1 MQAAAKTKAAR
12 VKPVKEKI
20 PTRMRVLRVVFYLS
34 MLIFVLLYL
43 LPFWGAITTSLKTS
57 EEVLTTNPLALPDEI
72 TFDAYANA
80 FDELKESLVTSLIIT
95 IGGAVGSVFLG
106 SVCAYGLSKFR
117 FKFDNLFFFILSA
130 AIYLPYQAILVPLL
144 KTINSLGLYDSHWG
158 LILIHTIYGMP
169 MCASMFRGFYSDVPD
184 CLVRQAMIDGNG
196 PWQIYRKIIIPNTT
210 IATVTVLVF
219 QCTSIWNEMLFAL
232 TMGGFDCMP
241 ATIALNQ
248 LVGTLSADFNI
259 QMAGSIW
266 LTLPVLVLYMFMGK
280 YLIRGYMAGAVT
292 AS

>member
-1 MQAAAKTKAAR
+1 MQALIKSAKR
-12 VKPVKEKI
+12 VRPAKEKV
-20 PTRMRVLRVVFYLS
+20 PVHLRVLRAVFYLT
-34 MLIFVLLYL
+34 MLIFVALYL
-43 LPFWGAITTSLKTS
+43 LPFWGAVTTSLKTS
-57 EEVLTTNPLALPDEI
+57 GDVLVTNPLTLPEEI
-72 TFDAYANA
+72 TFTAYA
-80 FDELKESLVTSLIIT
+80 DSLEELKDALATSLIIT
-95 IGGAVGSVFLG
+95 VGGALGSMFLG

-117 FKFDNLFFFILSA
+117 FKFDNVFFLLLSA

-144 KTINSLGLYDSHWG
+144 KTVNQLGLYDTHIG

-169 MCASMFRGFYSDVPD
+169 MCASMFRGFYADIPD
-184 CLVRQAMIDGNG
+184 CLIKQAMIDGNG
-196 PWQIYRKIIIPNTT
+196 PWQIYRKIILPNTT

-266 LTLPVLVLYMFMGK
+266 LTLPVLILYIVLGK

>member
-1 MQAAAKTKAAR
+1 MQTA
-12 VKPVKEKI
+12 VNMKPVKEKV
-20 PTRMRVLRVVFYLS
+20 PVHLRVLRVIFYAI
-34 MLIFVLLYL
+34 MLASVLLYL
-43 LPFWGAITTSLKTS
+43 LPFWGTVTTSFKTA
-57 EEVLTTNPLALPDEI
+57 EDALTTNPLAFPDEI
-72 TFDAYANA
+72 SMDAYVDS
-80 FDELKESLVTSLIIT
+80 FDELRDSLITSVIIT
-95 IGGAVGSVFLG
+95 LGGAFGSMALG
-106 SVCAYGLSKFR
+106 SVCAYGLSKYR
-117 FKFDNLFFFILSA
+117 FKFDSLFFLLLSA

-144 KTINSLGLYDSHWG
+144 KTVSNLGLYDTHWG

-169 MCASMFRGFYSDVPD
+169 MCTSMFRGFYSDIPD
-184 CLVRQAMIDGNG
+184 ALIKQAMIDGNG
-196 PWQIYRKIIIPNTT
+196 PWQIYWKIVLPNTT

-219 QCTSIWNEMLFAL
+219 QCTSVWNEMLFAL

-248 LVGTLSADFNI
+248 MVGSLSAEFNM

-266 LTLPVLVLYMFMGK
+266 LTLPVLVLYMFLGK

>member
-1 MQAAAKTKAAR
+1 M
-12 VKPVKEKI
+12 
-20 PTRMRVLRVVFYLS
+20 
-34 MLIFVLLYL
+34 
-43 LPFWGAITTSLKTS
+43 
-57 EEVLTTNPLALPDEI
+57 
-72 TFDAYANA
+72 
-80 FDELKESLVTSLIIT
+80 
-95 IGGAVGSVFLG
+95 
-106 SVCAYGLSKFR
+106 
-117 FKFDNLFFFILSA
+117 

-144 KTINSLGLYDSHWG
+144 RTINFLGLYDTYAG
-158 LILIHTIYGMP
+158 LILIHTVYGMP
-169 MCASMFRGFYSDVPD
+169 MCTSMFRSFYADIPD
-184 CLVRQAMIDGNG
+184 RLIQQAMVDGNG
-196 PWQIYRKIIIPNTT
+196 PWAIYRKIVLPNTT

-259 QMAGSIW
+259 QMAGSIL
-266 LTLPVLVLYMFMGK
+266 LTLPVMVLYMFLGK

>member
-1 MQAAAKTKAAR
+1 MQAV
-12 VKPVKEKI
+12 VKPGRRLKPAKEKV
-20 PTRMRVLRVVFYLS
+20 PMRLRALRAVFYLS
-34 MLIFVLLYL
+34 MLVFVLLYL
-43 LPFWGAITTSLKTS
+43 LPFWGTITTSLKTS
-57 EEVLTTNPLALPDEI
+57 EDVLVTNPLTLPEEI
-72 TFDAYANA
+72 TFDAYGAS
-80 FDELKESLVTSLIIT
+80 FEELRDSLVTSLIIT
-95 IGGAVGSVFLG
+95 VGGALGSMFLG

-117 FKFDNLFFFILSA
+117 FKFDNLFFLLLSA
-130 AIYLPYQAILVPLL
+130 SIYLPYQAILVPLL
-144 KTINSLGLYDSHWG
+144 KTINQLGLYDSHWG

-169 MCASMFRGFYSDVPD
+169 MCTSMFRGFYSDIPD
-184 CLVRQAMIDGNG
+184 CLIKQAMIDGNG
-196 PWQIYRKIIIPNTT
+196 PWQIYRKIILPNTT

-266 LTLPVLVLYMFMGK
+266 LTLPVLVLYIVLGK

>member
-1 MQAAAKTKAAR
+1 MQAALNSNKRVRPAKER
-12 VKPVKEKI
+12 VPV
-20 PTRMRVLRVVFYLS
+20 RLRVLRALFYVLMLVFVA
-34 MLIFVLLYL
+34 MYL
-43 LPFWGAITTSLKTS
+43 LPFWGTITTSLKSS
-57 EEVLTTNPLALPDEI
+57 EDVLVTNPLALPEEI
-72 TFDAYANA
+72 TLEAYADS
-80 FDELKESLVTSLIIT
+80 FEELRDSLVTSFIIT
-95 IGGAVGSVFLG
+95 IGGALGSMFLG

-117 FKFDNLFFFILSA
+117 FKFDNLFFLLLSA

-144 KTINSLGLYDSHWG
+144 KTINELGLYDTHLG

-169 MCASMFRGFYSDVPD
+169 MCTSMFRGFYSDIPD
-184 CLVRQAMIDGNG
+184 CLIKQAMIDGNG
-196 PWQIYRKIIIPNTT
+196 PWQIYRKIVLPNTT

-266 LTLPVLVLYMFMGK
+266 LTLPVLILYIVLGK

>member
-1 MQAAAKTKAAR
+1 MQTA
-12 VKPVKEKI
+12 VNMKPVREKV
-20 PTRMRVLRVVFYLS
+20 PVHLRVLRIIFYAI
-34 MLIFVLLYL
+34 MLCTVLLYL
-43 LPFWGAITTSLKTS
+43 LPFWGTITTSFKTA
-57 EEVLTTNPLALPDEI
+57 EEALTTNPLAFPDEI
-72 TFDAYANA
+72 SLDAYANS
-80 FDELKESLVTSLIIT
+80 FDELREALVTSVIIT
-95 IGGAVGSVFLG
+95 LGGAFGSMALG

-117 FKFDNLFFFILSA
+117 FKFDGLFFLLLSA

-144 KTINSLGLYDSHWG
+144 KTVSNLGLYDTHWG

-169 MCASMFRGFYSDVPD
+169 MCTSMFRGFYSDIPD
-184 CLVRQAMIDGNG
+184 ALIKQAMVDGNG
-196 PWQIYRKIIIPNTT
+196 PWQIYRKIVLPNTT

-219 QCTSIWNEMLFAL
+219 QCTSVWNEMLFAL

-248 LVGTLSADFNI
+248 MVGSLSAEFNM

-266 LTLPVLVLYMFMGK
+266 LTLPVLVLYMFLGK

>member
-1 MQAAAKTKAAR
+1 MQTAVN
-12 VKPVKEKI
+12 VKPVKEKV
-20 PTRMRVLRVVFYLS
+20 PVHLRVLRVIFYAI
-34 MLIFVLLYL
+34 MLCTVLLYL
-43 LPFWGAITTSLKTS
+43 LPFWGTVTTSFKTA
-57 EEVLTTNPLALPDEI
+57 EDALTTNPLAFPDEI
-72 TFDAYANA
+72 SFDAYVDS
-80 FDELKESLVTSLIIT
+80 FDELRDALITSVIIT
-95 IGGAVGSVFLG
+95 LGGAFGSMALG
-106 SVCAYGLSKFR
+106 SVCAYGLSKYR
-117 FKFDNLFFFILSA
+117 FKFDSLFFLLLSA

-144 KTINSLGLYDSHWG
+144 KTVSNLGLYDTHWG

-169 MCASMFRGFYSDVPD
+169 MCTSMFRGFYSDIPD
-184 CLVRQAMIDGNG
+184 ALIKQAMVDGNG
-196 PWQIYRKIIIPNTT
+196 PWQIYWKIVLPNTT

-219 QCTSIWNEMLFAL
+219 QCTSVWNEMLFAL

-248 LVGTLSADFNI
+248 MVGSLSAEFNM

-266 LTLPVLVLYMFMGK
+266 LTLPVLVLYMFLGK